1 MNHLPHLRTA
11 RSGLQPDVNCRE
23 NIRSAMSEGGEATQ
37 FAMGELCNRLSS
49 STWSSDCGIFDMHG
63 ENAGTAG
70 FRVQGLHR
78 ARRTLSIVAAIR
90 APVAVTSAETQ
101 VAQST

>member
-1 MNHLPHLRTA
+1 
-11 RSGLQPDVNCRE
+11 
-23 NIRSAMSEGGEATQ
+23 MSEGGEATQ

-78 ARRTLSIVAAIR
+78 A
-90 APVAVTSAETQ
+90 PVAVTSAETQ